1 MSQCNNCNQNMNQDC
16 GGTSIYVTGA
26 ETGQAMDITNN
37 RARYYAEMAESYKNE
52 AKEFRDSAQYYAE
65 QNSDVTMSY
74 IDSLEVS
81 LRDLID
87 GKQDVGEYALSS
99 DLPEKLSDLETDDA
113 FLSSIQATAETSGI
127 VKPDGKTVTVDE
139 NSVIGCTDKIL
150 NTSQV
155 TNCLLEVPQRM
166 DYTLVDGVFTLKAGS
181 VVIVPYGTTDL
192 SSTINVGDTF
202 INPDLKVYDTYWD
215 STNSKFYVWAEL
227 QADVVRAASAS
238 NAGIVRALA
247 LYFDSSTIGVTAYGN
262 AESGSSDS
270 SASNTSLFY
279 NTSSNLVKRKD
290 SGTILAYTCSFPIVK
305 VISDATYMAAEV
317 RRVFNGIGYIGA
329 ITWADKGIKGLIP
342 NGRNADGT
350 LKNDEFT
357 TETLITYAVAAS
369 LGLAGYRYLCLSAD
383 TLNSVNPMNAFYD
396 ATKNTFQL
404 SGGSHVAKIGT
415 ILTDN
420 NGKIISQSLDGALNI
435 NSMCDGGWVDSDLT
449 IASSVNAPS
458 SGTPLEYD
466 LSNYLPIDGN
476 NYEVIL
482 VGAVYTGAT
491 SGNTVSL
498 RVYSNILNNYQIITT
513 AQTRS
518 SSSVSGGGT
527 LTLPVGLDKKIYVS
541 SYSSNTGTFSLFAR
555 GYKRL
560 GTNA

>member
-1 MSQCNNCNQNMNQDC
+1 MAKLQRYLQKIFANDSNRV
-16 GGTSIYVTGA
+16 GVFGTGV
-26 ETGQAMDITNN
+26 N
-37 RARYYAEMAESYKNE
+37 K
-52 AKEFRDSAQYYAE
+52 
-65 QNSDVTMSY
+65 
-74 IDSLEVS
+74 
-81 LRDLID
+81 
-87 GKQDVGEYALSS
+87 
-99 DLPEKLSDLETDDA
+99 
-113 FLSSIQATAETSGI
+113 ETSKNVETLQSADYENGWSAAIVTNKNYPIWQERDGVDYGLSYQIKYLDQMGVAEWIATETYYTTSYCQHNGGI
-127 VKPDGKTVTVDE
+127 YRSKVNDNIGNIPLANTSNDYWQFLGKDF
-139 NSVIGCTDKIL
+139 L
-150 NTSQV
+150 NTQQV

-181 VVIVPYGTTDL
+181 VAIVPYGTTDL

-202 INPDLKVYDTYWD
+202 IHPDLKVYDTYWD
-215 STNSKFYVWAEL
+215 STNSRFFVWVEL
-227 QADVVRAASAS
+227 QTDVVRE
-238 NAGIVRALA
+238 AGAGSTSVIVRALA
-247 LYFDSSTIGVTAYGN
+247 LYFDSSTIGITAYGN

-290 SGTILAYTCSFPIVK
+290 SGTMLAYTCSFPIVK
-305 VISDATYMAAEV
+305 VASDATYMVAEV
-317 RRVFNGIGYIGA
+317 RQVFNGIGYIGA

-342 NGRNADGT
+342 NGRNVDGT

-383 TLNSVNPMNAFYD
+383 TLNSVTPMNAFYD

-435 NSMCDGGWVDSDLT
+435 NSMCDGGWVDSNLT

-482 VGAVYTGAT
+482 TGAVTTGTT
-491 SGNTVSL
+491 SGNTVLL
-498 RVYSNILNNYQIITT
+498 RVYSNILNNYQTITT

-541 SYSSNTGTFSLFAR
+541 SYSGNTGTFSLFAR
-555 GYKRL
+555 GYRRL